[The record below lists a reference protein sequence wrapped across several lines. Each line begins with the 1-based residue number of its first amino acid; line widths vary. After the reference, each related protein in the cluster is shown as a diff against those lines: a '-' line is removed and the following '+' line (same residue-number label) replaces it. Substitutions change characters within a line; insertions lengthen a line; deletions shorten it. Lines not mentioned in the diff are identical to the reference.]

1 MRVAR
6 LKVGGGLSASDT
18 ACAIQADWLGI
29 PVLRSSFPETTA
41 RAAALLAGLGAG
53 FWSREA
59 DLPPLPGETRVFE
72 PRIDADQRAEG
83 REAWRRAV
91 DAVTGWA
98 AERG

>member
-29 PVLRSSFPETTA
+29 PILRSSFAETTA

-53 FWSREA
+53 TWGGEA

-72 PRIDADQRAEG
+72 PRIDAGRRAEG
-83 REAWRRAV
+83 RAAWQRAV

-98 AERG
+98 AREG